1 MGGPGV
7 GSGLVVSGP
16 SAGAGA
22 AGREADAATAAGAGA
37 GDGVVVGLFV
47 EGGVEPVDEV
57 RGDLLAYVRWYDGAG
72 DVVLVGPTFRG
83 RRSMAPSGWRW

>member
-57 RGDLLAYVRWYDGAG
+57 RGGVRGVSRTG
-72 DVVLVGPTFRG
+72 GVFLPVSR
-83 RRSMAPSGWRW
+83 

>member
-1 MGGPGV
+1 MWVGG
-7 GSGLVVSGP
+7 GLVVSGL

-22 AGREADAATAAGAGA
+22 AGRETDAATAAGVGA
-37 GDGVVVGLFV
+37 GVGVVVGLFV

-57 RGDLLAYVRWYDGAG
+57 RGDRLLTFAG
-72 DVVLVGPTFRG
+72 TTAPGTSCWWGPTFRG